1 MAAKPLRSARA
12 LLDQAGVPNTAGLLI
27 GPITEMA
34 ARYAKENGCD
44 KIFISRRG
52 LAGIKG
58 TLMGS
63 VTTRLL
69 QLTELPVTLI
79 K

>member
-1 MAAKPLRSARA
+1 VAAKPLRSARA
-12 LLDQAGVPNTAGLLI
+12 LLDQAGVPDTAALLI
-27 GPITEMA
+27 GPITETA

-44 KIFISRRG
+44 KVFIGRRG

-58 TLMGS
+58 ALMGS

-69 QLTELPVTLI
+69 QLTGLPVTLI